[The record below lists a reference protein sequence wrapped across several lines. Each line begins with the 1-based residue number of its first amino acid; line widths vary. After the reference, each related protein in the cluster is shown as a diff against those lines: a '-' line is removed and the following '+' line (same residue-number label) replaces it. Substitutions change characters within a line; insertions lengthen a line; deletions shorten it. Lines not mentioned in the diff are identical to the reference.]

1 MSELI
6 MVRYVGTCRISR
18 LEIHLRH
25 EIKERIKEKY
35 QATKPVLTL
44 VKVSQV
50 TPRVVC
56 P

>member
-1 MSELI
+1 MNEFNI
-6 MVRYVGTCRISR
+6 VRYVGTWRISR
-18 LEIHLRH
+18 LEVHIRH

-50 TPRVVC
+50 TPRVLC